1 MTSRTTRRRFLQASG
16 SLLGSVLATS
26 RIAGAS
32 TDAPLGTLQVSA
44 TIQQENQKLGDG
56 SWIMGRPAQPGDIE
70 GYASAPS
77 VNLGETISFFVSTVA
92 THYRAKVFRMGYYQ
106 GYGAHLVETRT
117 PLSGRRLD
125 IPTPDVNNTV
135 DCDWPVSFTLED
147 TGNYVP
153 GQYLVRLELPTGEYS
168 FIPFLI
174 RDDESTSTYVYMSSV
189 NTWQAYNAWGGYS
202 LYRGAD
208 HYGNTDFDEGVRA
221 TIVSF
226 NRPYSRHF
234 GNGSGDFV
242 GNEFPFLFLAEKL
255 GLDLSYWTNVD
266 LHQRGNALTQH
277 QALISLGHD
286 EYYSPPMRLA
296 ATNAIDA
303 GVNVAFL
310 GANFCYRKIRY
321 LESYNGA
328 NRLMVNYRSIADPIY
343 ASDPSATTVNWS
355 DWPSDTP
362 ESTFSGS
369 HWGGVPGE
377 GSLVVCDASSWLW
390 SGAGLDD
397 GDVLEGALG
406 GEFNNH
412 NPTVT
417 NPPNVQLFGHS
428 PVVGGISDITYSAQP
443 DQGGVF
449 CTGTG
454 WWIYRLSNAP
464 LLGNRWVPAPVPGV
478 TSPLTTATQNLL
490 ALLGGGPCGLFMP
503 SVATLA

>member
-1 MTSRTTRRRFLQASG
+1 
-16 SLLGSVLATS
+16 
-26 RIAGAS
+26 
-32 TDAPLGTLQVSA
+32 
-44 TIQQENQKLGDG
+44 
-56 SWIMGRPAQPGDIE
+56 MGRPAQPGDIE

-117 PLSGRRLD
+117 PLSGRRLV

-208 HYGNTDFDEGVRA
+208 QYGNTDFDDGVRA

-266 LHQRGNALTQH
+266 LHQRGKTPSTPASTSRSLER
-277 QALISLGHD
+277 IS
-286 EYYSPPMRLA
+286 
-296 ATNAIDA
+296 AIA
-303 GVNVAFL
+303 RFVI
-310 GANFCYRKIRY
+310 CR
-321 LESYNGA
+321 
-328 NRLMVNYRSIADPIY
+328 
-343 ASDPSATTVNWS
+343 ATTVRTVSWS
-355 DWPSDTP
+355 TIARSRTR
-362 ESTFSGS
+362 STRAI
-369 HWGGVPGE
+369 
-377 GSLVVCDASSWLW
+377 LRR
-390 SGAGLDD
+390 
-397 GDVLEGALG
+397 
-406 GEFNNH
+406 
-412 NPTVT
+412 
-417 NPPNVQLFGHS
+417 Q
-428 PVVGGISDITYSAQP
+428 
-443 DQGGVF
+443 
-449 CTGTG
+449 
-454 WWIYRLSNAP
+454 R
-464 LLGNRWVPAPVPGV
+464 
-478 TSPLTTATQNLL
+478 
-490 ALLGGGPCGLFMP
+490 
-503 SVATLA
+503 